1 VTGWSEWKNKEEE
14 RISYEI
20 PSDMVQGYQ
29 NKKKE
34 IICLQIMQIPKLSA
48 INNVALF
55 VADQHEAQINK
66 KMHV

>member
-1 VTGWSEWKNKEEE
+1 
-14 RISYEI
+14 
-20 PSDMVQGYQ
+20 MVQGYQ

-34 IICLQIMQIPKLSA
+34 TICLQIMQIPKLSA
-48 INNVALF
+48 VNNVALF